1 MAICPRRGPI
11 RWTTRFRSDRA
22 MKHLRKPTI
31 PIAPWEIPDAT
42 GDDWD
47 YTPEE
52 RQIGREWHRAETERA
67 AAKLSTGKAPIP
79 VESRVLHRKSPNQ
92 PTLTS
97 ALIGRVFMGRLNVSD
112 LDYMAKA
119 ILQMA
124 DENHELRERVRKLE
138 EALGL

>member
-1 MAICPRRGPI
+1 
-11 RWTTRFRSDRA
+11 

-42 GDDWD
+42 GDAWD

-52 RQIGREWHRAETERA
+52 RQMEQEWHRAEIERA
-67 AAKLSTGKAPIP
+67 AAKPSPESAPNP

-92 PTLTS
+92 STPSS

-138 EALGL
+138 ERLGN